1 MVFEQ
6 DAECDAG
13 QWLVDHRCGLD
24 RGEAEW
30 LERLDPPQALYLRTG
45 PSLSGSADP
54 TVRRPPGGLPG
65 ARRCEYR
72 LCSLP
77 DVTRLAL
84 YGDRRRDREMK
95 QHSVTGGLGG
105 VT

>member
-45 PSLSGSADP
+45 PSLSGSAD
-54 TVRRPPGGLPG
+54 RPFADRLEGCRVPDGASTDFVLFPMSLVWRCMGTEGGT
-65 ARRCEYR
+65 AR
-72 LCSLP
+72 
-77 DVTRLAL
+77 
-84 YGDRRRDREMK
+84 
-95 QHSVTGGLGG
+95 
-105 VT
+105 